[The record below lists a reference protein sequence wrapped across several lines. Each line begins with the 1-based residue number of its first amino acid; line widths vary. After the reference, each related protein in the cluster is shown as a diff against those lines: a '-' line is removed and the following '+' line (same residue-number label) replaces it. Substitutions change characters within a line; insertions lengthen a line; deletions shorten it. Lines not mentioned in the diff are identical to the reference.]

1 MQLVQTSGMRTSI
14 TLDDDI
20 YELATLY
27 SQGKGITL
35 GAAIGELVRRG
46 ELNSSAPVASELK
59 RAANGLLV
67 FAAKPGRVITPELVK
82 RYQED
87 EFE

>member
-1 MQLVQTSGMRTSI
+1 MRTSV

-27 SQGKGITL
+27 ARGKGITL

-46 ELNSSAPVASELK
+46 ESASRADQQSSELV
-59 RAANGLLV
+59 REPNGLLV
-67 FAAKPGRVITPELVK
+67 FASRGRVITPEMVK
-82 RYQED
+82 KYQED
-87 EFE
+87 EIE

>member
-1 MQLVQTSGMRTSI
+1 MHNGLMRTSI

-27 SQGKGITL
+27 SRGKGITL

-46 ELNSSAPVASELK
+46 EAVEPPAQASRLQRAP
-59 RAANGLLV
+59 NGMLI
-67 FAAKPGRVITPELVK
+67 FAARPGRVITPELVK
-82 RYQED
+82 KYQED
-87 EFE
+87 EIE